1 MRRSMSPAASSART
15 LRTSP
20 DSIQRPLR
28 RRPLRRPLQRLR
40 QARAVRRPE
49 LVLHTRRTM
58 LGTWDCGPATVTFNG
73 EKIMWF
79 PAESCPL
86 PGTSEWPLISFSIST
101 ITAFEVDK
109 QNGGL
114 GIWALGSLP
123 FGAQLGQRW
132 SPMWSY
138 ECPESSIF
146 IQYDKKDF
154 AAEWPSQIAV
164 LAPKMKKLSKFVG
177 AGKIAGRGGCLRPPP
192 PSPSPPQANAA
203 APCHRARCR
212 CRCRAWFQCRCGHGS
227 NADADARRQRGW
239 QTTCASATSRRAA
252 QEGEERPDGGQCR
265 HRNRLG
271 LAEACECVCTG
282 TGVVA

>member
-1 MRRSMSPAASSART
+1 
-15 LRTSP
+15 
-20 DSIQRPLR
+20 
-28 RRPLRRPLQRLR
+28 
-40 QARAVRRPE
+40 
-49 LVLHTRRTM
+49 M

-86 PGTSEWPLISFSIST
+86 PGTSEYPLISFSIST

-109 QNGGL
+109 EKGGL

-177 AGKIAGRGGCLRPPP
+177 AGKISGRE
-192 PSPSPPQANAA
+192 SQADANANA
-203 APCHRARCR
+203 GTGSNAYAGPGPCAN
-212 CRCRAWFQCRCGHGS
+212 ADAGHGS
-227 NADADARRQRGW
+227 NADAGNAAGARRQRGW
-239 QTTCASATSRRAA
+239 QATCASATSRRAV

-265 HRNRLG
+265 HRDRLG
-271 LAEACECVCTG
+271 LAERARMCTG